1 MGVSDLQRAAV
12 DKAPLE
18 AEAGTGIRD
27 KETEKRRMNKDNRGC
42 KPQRRRDNARA
53 IGRLFA

>member
-1 MGVSDLQRAAV
+1 V

-27 KETEKRRMNKDNRGC
+27 EEGEKRRVNKDNRCC
-42 KPQRRRDNARA
+42 KPQRRRDDARA

>member
-1 MGVSDLQRAAV
+1 V

-18 AEAGTGIRD
+18 AEAGTEIRD
-27 KETEKRRMNKDNRGC
+27 EEGEKRRMNKDNRGC
-42 KPQRRRDNARA
+42 KPQRRQHDARA

>member
-1 MGVSDLQRAAV
+1 MSDLQRAAV

-18 AEAGTGIRD
+18 AEAGTEIRD
-27 KETEKRRMNKDNRGC
+27 EEGEKRRMNKDNRGC
-42 KPQRRRDNARA
+42 KAQRRRDDARA

>member
-1 MGVSDLQRAAV
+1 V

-27 KETEKRRMNKDNRGC
+27 EKEEKRRMNKDNRGC
-42 KPQRRRDNARA
+42 KPHRRRHDARA
-53 IGRLFA
+53 IGRLFD